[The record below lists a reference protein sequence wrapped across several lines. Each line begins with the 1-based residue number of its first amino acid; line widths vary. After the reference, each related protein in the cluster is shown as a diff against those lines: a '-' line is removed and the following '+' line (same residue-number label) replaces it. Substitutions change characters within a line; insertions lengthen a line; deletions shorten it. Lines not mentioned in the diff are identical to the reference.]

1 MKESAVP
8 SRVLDWG
15 IRDHLLRFRAERSA
29 AARSLFGPIPQDLEE
44 LVATLRK
51 RTIDTENRRRV
62 ISSLLPRW
70 ESLSLPEEARETIRR
85 LEDPATHIIIAGQ
98 QPAQWGGPVMLA
110 VKALAVC
117 RLASSL
123 NELGIPAAPLF
134 WIASEDHDAKE
145 FWAGR
150 AVTSSQPTVEFARPF
165 KSSRRMLGS
174 LTYPTT
180 AATRLTSIAPLFD
193 GAGAEEWAERLAATL
208 CESPVEEFQN
218 LWVDLFG
225 SKGLLPIRPE
235 WLRDRQ
241 KPIVAREL
249 ERPGEFAKEVEEG
262 IERLEQLGLPVPIP
276 KPAPYPFFWIG
287 DDGGRHR
294 LITDGDH
301 IRIGSETSEPRTKES
316 LQEELESDAHRVSPD
331 ALLRPIVQ
339 DTLLEPSVSL
349 LGPSEFAYQLELVEI
364 YRNRGISRPVL
375 LPRPRVRWLS
385 AADDRALSSV
395 GARSRPRFTR
405 EIALSHSSHR

>member
-1 MKESAVP
+1 
-8 SRVLDWG
+8 
-15 IRDHLLRFRAERSA
+15 
-29 AARSLFGPIPQDLEE
+29 
-44 LVATLRK
+44 
-51 RTIDTENRRRV
+51 
-62 ISSLLPRW
+62 
-70 ESLSLPEEARETIRR
+70 
-85 LEDPATHIIIAGQ
+85 
-98 QPAQWGGPVMLA
+98 
-110 VKALAVC
+110 
-117 RLASSL
+117 
-123 NELGIPAAPLF
+123 
-134 WIASEDHDAKE
+134 
-145 FWAGR
+145 
-150 AVTSSQPTVEFARPF
+150 
-165 KSSRRMLGS
+165 
-174 LTYPTT
+174 
-180 AATRLTSIAPLFD
+180 
-193 GAGAEEWAERLAATL
+193 
-208 CESPVEEFQN
+208 
-218 LWVDLFG
+218 
-225 SKGLLPIRPE
+225 
-235 WLRDRQ
+235 
-241 KPIVAREL
+241 VAREL